1 MIAQVI
7 GAFVG
12 RVIGIF
18 IVAVPV
24 ILLLRACEIIQ

>member
-1 MIAQVI
+1 MAYLI

-18 IVAVPV
+18 IIAVPV
-24 ILLLRACEIIQ
+24 ILLLRACDIIQ